1 MYSYQVGGSLP
12 EDAQTYVV
20 RQADFQLY
28 EKLKQGEFCYV
39 LNCRQMGKSSL
50 LVRTMRKL
58 QADGYKCASLDISD
72 IGSKE
77 ISLEQWYGGVA
88 YKLASSLALGDTWEF
103 MNWWQERDLMSPVQ
117 RLGEFIETVLLVK
130 VREPIVIFI
139 DEIDSL
145 LSFKHAPDD
154 FFALIRACYNKRAQ
168 NHEYQRLTFAL
179 LGVGT
184 PSDLIADSTRT
195 PFNIGQAID
204 LHGFEPE
211 QVEPLAQGLCKGN
224 SSVLYPP
231 LSKGGRGDAPDA
243 PLSKVGR
250 GDATAKPPFQ
260 RGVGGMD
267 AQEVIKEILAW
278 TSGQPFL
285 TQKLCQIVLNNY
297 EKDGLKPN
305 YELEEGLKPNYKPA
319 VEQLVREKVID
330 NWEFQDEP
338 AHLRTVRDRLLRNQQ
353 RASRVLGLY
362 QQLLQKGEI
371 IADDSQEQTEL
382 RLSGIAV
389 RRDGKLRI
397 SNRIYQEVF
406 HHNWVEKA
414 ILDLRPYAEAL
425 TAWVT
430 SNCADESRLLR
441 GMALQ
446 EAQRWAMGKSL
457 SDRDYQFLAASTEA
471 ELAKLR
477 EIESNQAG
485 EIQRLHR
492 EKELLEKLNQ
502 EQEKRKITEA
512 ELQKKIEKEREQ
524 KNKIIAASAGAI
536 VSILAFLTGVFWVKS
551 AISDSNT
558 QINALSLFSEEL
570 YKSDRGL
577 DALIESLKAASA
589 LREAIGISADTKIRV
604 VMNLQ
609 EIVYSLK
616 ERNRLEGHTK
626 TIISVSFSPN
636 GQHLATASDDNT
648 AKIWT
653 PEGTLIATLDHSQPV
668 RSVAWSPNGKILA
681 TGSYDDTIKIWNLDQ
696 SNPADQ
702 TSPVSMVSLSRTIQ
716 AQQDKITSIAIS
728 PDRQIIAS
736 AGADGTVKLWT
747 IQGQLKSTWKAHQGW
762 VNGIAISPDGST
774 LATAGSD
781 QTAKL
786 WNLTRGANSSSTPR
800 QTLTGHTDSVYSV
813 SFSPDGQ
820 HLATASNDN
829 TAKIWN
835 LNQEANDRATLL
847 HTLESHTSS
856 VRNVAWSPDSQLLAT
871 ASYDQTVKIWSQDGV
886 LRDTLKGHSAP
897 AYSVSFSPN
906 GSYIATASVD
916 ETVRLWSLNPW
927 KLSTLPRSSRGIRSV
942 SFGPGGKLIAT
953 GGEDKTIKLW
963 NRQGS
968 LVHTLTGHTGA
979 VLRVVFSPDGRLLA
993 SVSSDNT
1000 VKIWRLTDGKLLK
1013 TLSGH
1018 YSTVNSASFNRN
1030 SQLLATASNDNTVKL
1045 WRVADGQLL
1054 NTLTRHQ
1061 KAVQSVSFSPKGKL
1075 LASASNDHAVI
1086 LWDEDGNFQQILDDH
1101 TTHVYDV
1108 SFSPDGKLIATA
1120 SAHGSARL
1128 WRRDGTPLSILR
1140 HTGLVTSVSF
1150 SPDSQTV
1157 ATGSTD
1163 NTVKLWHRDGTLLK
1177 TLAHSG
1183 RVRSI
1188 SFSHDGKQLAAAGDD
1203 GQVILWNLD
1212 VEELLILGCDLAQDY
1227 LSSNQ
1232 NFNSTSPLEPRH
1244 LCMIIDN

>member
-58 QADGYKCASLDISD
+58 QAEGYKCASLDISD

-88 YKLASSLALGDTWEF
+88 YKLASSLALVDPWEF
-103 MNWWQERDLMSPVQ
+103 MNWWQERELISPVQ

-168 NHEYQRLTFAL
+168 NQEYQRLSFAL

-204 LHGFEPE
+204 LHGFELE
-211 QVEPLAQGLCKGN
+211 QVDPLAQGLCKGN
-224 SSVLYPP
+224 SSGLDFNP
-231 LSKGGRGDAPDA
+231 
-243 PLSKVGR
+243 
-250 GDATAKPPFQ
+250 
-260 RGVGGMD
+260 
-267 AQEVIKEILAW
+267 QEVIKEILAW
-278 TSGQPFL
+278 TAGQPFL
-285 TQKLCQIVLNNY
+285 TQKLCQIVLNHY
-297 EKDGLKPN
+297 EEDGLKPHYKPGVAQLIVLN
-305 YELEEGLKPNYKPA
+305 HYEEDGLKPHYKPEVA
-319 VEQLVREKVID
+319 QLVREKIID

-389 RRDGKLRI
+389 RREGKIRI
-397 SNRIYQEVF
+397 SNRIYEEVF
-406 HHNWVEKA
+406 NHNWVEKA

-425 TAWVT
+425 TAWLA

-446 EAQRWAMGKSL
+446 EAHRWAMGKSL

-485 EIQRLHR
+485 EIERLSR
-492 EKELLEKLNQ
+492 EKDLLEKLNQ

-512 ELQKKIEKEREQ
+512 ELQRKIEKERDQ
-524 KNKIIAASAGAI
+524 KNKIIVASAGAI

-551 AISDSNT
+551 AISDSNS

-589 LREAIGISADTKIRV
+589 LREAIGISADTKVRV

-609 EIVYSLK
+609 EIVYNLK

-626 TIISVSFSPN
+626 TIISVSYSPD
-636 GQHLATASDDNT
+636 GQHLATTSDDKT
-648 AKIWT
+648 AKIWAT
-653 PEGTLIATLDHSQPV
+653 DGTLIATLNHSGPV
-668 RSVAWSPNGKILA
+668 RSVAWSPDGKMLA
-681 TGSYDDTIKIWNLDQ
+681 TASYDDTIKIWNLDRIKVGWVEER
-696 SNPADQ
+696 NPTQ
-702 TSPVSMVSLSRTIQ
+702 TIQGRNPTQTIQ

-728 PDRQIIAS
+728 PDGQTIAS
-736 AGADGTVKLWT
+736 AGANGTVKLWT
-747 IQGQLKSTWKAHQGW
+747 TQGQLKLELKAHQGW

-781 QTAKL
+781 QTAKI
-786 WNLTRGANSSSTPR
+786 WNLTTAAKGNSP
-800 QTLTGHTDSVYSV
+800 QPITLTGHTNSVYSV

-820 HLATASNDN
+820 RLATASNDN

-835 LNQEANDRATLL
+835 LKAAANGGKPLL
-847 HTLESHTSS
+847 HTLSGHSSS
-856 VRNVAWSPDSQLLAT
+856 VRSIAWSPDSKLLAT
-871 ASYDQTVKIWSQDGV
+871 ASYDQTVKVWHRDGK
-886 LRDTLKGHSAP
+886 LLDTLKGHSAA

-916 ETVRLWSLNPW
+916 ETVRLWSLKPKTPN
-927 KLSTLPRSSRGIRSV
+927 TLPRSSGGIRSV

-953 GGEDKTIKLW
+953 GGEDKTVKLW
-963 NRQGS
+963 NRQGT
-968 LVHTLTGHTGA
+968 LVQTLTGHTG
-979 VLRVVFSPDGRLLA
+979 VILRVVFSPDGRLLA
-993 SVSSDNT
+993 TTSSDTT
-1000 VKIWRLTDGKLLK
+1000 VKIWRLADGQLLT
-1013 TLSGH
+1013 TLYGH
-1018 YSTVNSASFNRN
+1018 HSAVNSASFNRN
-1030 SQLLATASNDNTVKL
+1030 SRLLATASNDNTIKL

-1054 NTLTRHQ
+1054 KTLTGHQ

-1075 LASASNDHAVI
+1075 LATASNDHTVI
-1086 LWDEDGNFQQILDDH
+1086 LWDEKGNLQKILADH

-1120 SAHGSARL
+1120 SAHGTARL

-1183 RVRSI
+1183 RIRSI
-1188 SFSHDGKQLAAAGDD
+1188 SFSQDGKQLAAAGDD

-1212 VEELLILGCDLAQDY
+1212 VEELLILGCDLARNY
-1227 LSSNQ
+1227 LITNQ
-1232 NFNSTSPLEPRH
+1232 NLNSTSPLEPRH
-1244 LCMIIDN
+1244 LCTPRTAAKID

>member
-20 RQADFQLY
+20 READFQLY

-50 LVRTMRKL
+50 QVRTMRKL

-77 ISLEQWYGGVA
+77 TSLEQWYGGVA
-88 YKLASSLALGDTWEF
+88 YKLASSLALVDAWEF

-130 VREPIVIFI
+130 VPEPIVIFI

-168 NHEYQRLTFAL
+168 NQEYQRLTFAL

-204 LHGFEPE
+204 LHGFELK

-224 SSVLYPP
+224 YS
-231 LSKGGRGDAPDA
+231 
-243 PLSKVGR
+243 
-250 GDATAKPPFQ
+250 
-260 RGVGGMD
+260 GVD
-267 AQEVIKEILAW
+267 FNPQEVIKEILAW
-278 TSGQPFL
+278 TAGQPFL
-285 TQKLCQIVLNNY
+285 TQKLCQIVLNSYEKDGLKPNDKPGVAQLIVLNSY

-305 YELEEGLKPNYKPA
+305 YKPEVA
-319 VEQLVREKVID
+319 QLVREKIID

-389 RRDGKLRI
+389 RRDGIIRI

-406 HHNWVEKA
+406 NHNWVEKA
-414 ILDLRPYAEAL
+414 ILDLRPYAEGL
-425 TAWVT
+425 NAWLA
-430 SNCADESRLLR
+430 SNGEDESRLLR

-471 ELAKLR
+471 ELANLR

-485 EIQRLHR
+485 EIERLHR
-492 EKELLEKLNQ
+492 EKDLLEKLNQ

-512 ELQKKIEKEREQ
+512 ELQRKIEKEREQ

-551 AISDSNT
+551 AISDSNS
-558 QINALSLFSEEL
+558 QINGLSLFSEEL

-577 DALIESLKAASA
+577 DALIESLKAATA

-609 EIVYSLK
+609 EIVYNLK

-626 TIISVSFSPN
+626 TIISVSYSPD
-636 GQHLATASDDNT
+636 GKLIATASDDNT
-648 AKIWT
+648 AKIWAADGT
-653 PEGTLIATLDHSQPV
+653 PIATLNHSGPV
-668 RSVAWSPNGKILA
+668 RSVAWSPDSKILA
-681 TGSYDDTIKIWNLDQ
+681 TGSYDDTIKIWNIDQ
-696 SNPADQ
+696 INAGRVEERNPTPIVEQ
-702 TSPVSMVSLSRTIQ
+702 RNPTQTIQ

-728 PDRQIIAS
+728 PDGQTIAS
-736 AGADGTVKLWT
+736 AGANGTVKLWT
-747 IQGQLKSTWKAHQGW
+747 IQGQLKFELKAHQGW

-781 QTAKL
+781 QTAKI
-786 WNLTRGANSSSTPR
+786 WNLKAAAKGNSP
-800 QTLTGHTDSVYSV
+800 QPLTLTGHTNSVYSV
-813 SFSPDGQ
+813 SFSPDGER
-820 HLATASNDN
+820 LATASNDN

-835 LNQEANDRATLL
+835 LKAAANGQVGANGHSPL
-847 HTLESHTSS
+847 HTLSGHSSS
-856 VRNVAWSPDSQLLAT
+856 VRSIAWSPDGKLIAT
-871 ASYDQTVKIWSQDGV
+871 ASYDQTVKIWKQNGE
-886 LRDTLKGHSAP
+886 LLDTLKGHSAG

-916 ETVRLWSLNPW
+916 ETVRLWSLNP
-927 KLSTLPRSSRGIRSV
+927 KMPNTLPRSSAAIRSV

-953 GGEDKTIKLW
+953 GGEDRTVKLW
-963 NRQGS
+963 NRQGV
-968 LVHTLTGHTGA
+968 LVRTLKGHTG
-979 VLRVVFSPDGRLLA
+979 VILRVVFSPDGRLLA
-993 SVSSDNT
+993 TTSSDTT
-1000 VKIWRLTDGKLLK
+1000 VKIWRLADGKLLK
-1013 TLSGH
+1013 TLYGH
-1018 YSTVNSASFNRN
+1018 QSAVNSASFNRN
-1030 SQLLATASNDNTVKL
+1030 SRLLATASDDNTVKL
-1045 WRVADGQLL
+1045 WRVTDGQLL

-1075 LASASNDHAVI
+1075 LASASNDHTVI
-1086 LWDEDGNFQQILDDH
+1086 LWDEDGNFQKILDDH

-1128 WRRDGTPLSILR
+1128 WRRDGNPLSILR

-1177 TLAHSG
+1177 TLSHSG
-1183 RVRSI
+1183 PVRSI
-1188 SFSHDGKQLAAAGDD
+1188 SFSRDGKQLAVAGDD

-1212 VEELLILGCDLAQDY
+1212 IEDLLILGCDLAWNY
-1227 LSSNQ
+1227 LMSNQ
-1232 NFNSTSPLEPRH
+1232 NLNSASPSEPRH
-1244 LCMIIDN
+1244 LCTAQASAKID